1 MGNLLYSLFPAAFL
15 IFVKVTRR
23 RFEQINVSVKK
34 KMSNVLGSVF
44 GRHVTG
50 DRVACR
56 VWGGVSYEL
65 NGQIASQ
72 RLQWMKVSPSR
83 ESRVR
88 SPGSRQSDTW
98 TEGQS
103 EGWLVGGRRTQTGDN
118 SVHVR
123 VHVPRPGAAH
133 VLVHGPVKLQRVG
146 GKCSCSVLWKM
157 GNVKRLLPF
166 AVAVAC

>member
-56 VWGGVSYEL
+56 V
-65 NGQIASQ
+65 
-72 RLQWMKVSPSR
+72 
-83 ESRVR
+83 
-88 SPGSRQSDTW
+88 
-98 TEGQS
+98 
-103 EGWLVGGRRTQTGDN
+103 
-118 SVHVR
+118 
-123 VHVPRPGAAH
+123 
-133 VLVHGPVKLQRVG
+133 
-146 GKCSCSVLWKM
+146 
-157 GNVKRLLPF
+157 
-166 AVAVAC
+166 